1 MQSLNPANGTVMPLR
16 SALFSQRWL
25 VLTLIALLGA
35 GFLATSFLSYYA
47 SRTSIRDSIVNTE
60 LPLTSDTVYSEI
72 QKDLVRPILISSMMS
87 RDTFLR
93 DWVVAGE
100 RDPAQMT
107 RYLNEVMTHYGAY
120 TAFFISNNS
129 LTYYQAKGVLKKIR
143 ADEPRDAW
151 YFRVRDMTTPYEINV
166 DVDMANQDSLTFFI
180 NYKVYDYQDN
190 FIGAAGVGLTVD
202 AVIKLI
208 DTYQQRYQRSVY
220 FVDTEG
226 RLVLTGAEGGPQGAR
241 TGQALS
247 ELDSMKALLE
257 KLPKPHSGSYEY
269 STQGQGHFLNVRF
282 IPELNWYLFVDKR
295 EGNALHEI
303 RQSLYLNLL
312 ICLVVTL
319 VVLILLN
326 RVIKR
331 FQSRIEAQATL
342 DSLTG
347 LPNRRGFDL
356 LAAQAMQEALR
367 EPKPLTALLLDL
379 DHFKRLN
386 DTYGH
391 LAGDLVLAGFARDL
405 QSCLRQSDI
414 VCRWGGEEF
423 IVLLKDTDTSNG
435 LKIAEKIRHRIEEQ
449 RYLYEGQALQ
459 ITVSIGLTT
468 LQPDDTLHGLL
479 ARADHAMYRAK
490 QTGRN
495 RTCSEMPHSRYE

>member
-1 MQSLNPANGTVMPLR
+1 MPLR
-16 SALFSQRWL
+16 SPLYSQRSL

-47 SRTSIRDSIVNTE
+47 SRTAIRDNIVNTE

-87 RDTFLR
+87 RDTFMR
-93 DWVVAGE
+93 DWVVSGE
-100 RDPAQMT
+100 HNPDQMT

-120 TAFFISNNS
+120 TAFFVSNSS
-129 LTYYQAKGVLKKIR
+129 LTYYHAKGVLKQIK

-151 YFRVRDMTTPYEINV
+151 YFRVRDMKEPYEINV
-166 DVDMANQDSLTFFI
+166 DPDMANKDNLTFFI
-180 NYKVYDYQDN
+180 NYKVYDYNDQ

-208 DTYQQRYQRSVY
+208 DKYQQRYQRSVY
-220 FVDTEG
+220 FVDTFG
-226 RLVLTGAEGGPQGAR
+226 RLVLTGADGGPQGAR
-241 TGQALS
+241 AGQGLG
-247 ELDSMKALLE
+247 ELESMKGLVSQ
-257 KLPKPHSGSYEY
+257 LPKPHSGSYEY
-269 STQGQGHFLNVRF
+269 SVQGQGHFLNVRF

-295 EGNALHEI
+295 EDGALNEI

-312 ICLVVTL
+312 ICLLVTL
-319 VVLILLN
+319 IVLALLN

-331 FQSRIEAQATL
+331 FQSKIQAQATL
-342 DSLTG
+342 DSLTE

-356 LAAQAMQEALR
+356 LASQAMYEARR

-379 DHFKRLN
+379 DHFKVLN

-391 LAGDLVLAGFARDL
+391 LAGDQVLIGFARDL
-405 QSCLRQSDI
+405 QSCLRHSDI

-423 IVLLKDTDTSNG
+423 IVLLKDTDAETG
-435 LKIAEKIRHRIEEQ
+435 QKIAEKIRQHVEKQ
-449 RYLYEGQALQ
+449 RYAYNGKALQ
-459 ITVSIGLTT
+459 LTVSIGLTT
-468 LQPDDTLHGLL
+468 LQPDETLHTLL
-479 ARADHAMYRAK
+479 SRADHAMYRAK
-490 QTGRN
+490 QAGRN
-495 RTCSEMPHSRYE
+495 RTCVEMPHSVYG